1 MDERIEIWNEE
12 GEPTGKTALKS
23 KVHRAGWFH
32 PTVHVW
38 FYTPFGKIL
47 LQKRA
52 AEKDTFPG
60 LWDVSVAGHIQAE
73 ETPLEAACREVN
85 EEIGLEVDSQSLQFI
100 GRFRS
105 EHSHPGGIL
114 DREFHHIYLSEL
126 RVPLDMLQPQEGE
139 VSELEL
145 RPLLQFSEEVWGLA
159 NPGRY
164 VPHSREYYRTVIRAI
179 KSRI

>member
-1 MDERIEIWNEE
+1 MDELVEIWDKS
-12 GEPTGKTALKS
+12 GKPTGKTAFKS
-23 KVHRAGWFH
+23 RVHQAGWFH

-38 FYTPFGKIL
+38 FYTFNGKVL

-60 LWDVSVAGHIQAE
+60 LWDVSVAGHMQAG
-73 ETPLEAACREVN
+73 ETPLEAARREVK
-85 EEIGLEVDSQSLQFI
+85 EEIGITVEPQALQFI
-100 GRFRS
+100 GRLKS
-105 EHSHPGGIL
+105 EHSHPGGMQ

-126 RVPLDMLQPQEGE
+126 RVPLHMLQAQEGE

-145 RPLLQFSEEVWGLA
+145 KRLLQFSEEVWGPG

-164 VPHSREYYRTVIRAI
+164 VPHSREYYTTIIKAI
-179 KSRI
+179 KSRL